1 MPEPLEAGLSRKERA
16 SQQGSVGLEEK
27 QYPVGT
33 AVSLCGMQVT
43 GEEQSQPLRQNTDP
57 RWSGDR
63 KSSSRVLKL
72 NPVYTNTHP
81 L

>member
-33 AVSLCGMQVT
+33 EVSLCGMQVT
-43 GEEQSQPLRQNTDP
+43 GDDLIKKHASHGGTYLHSAETALCLPHWLSPP
-57 RWSGDR
+57 SSG
-63 KSSSRVLKL
+63 S
-72 NPVYTNTHP
+72 
-81 L
+81 